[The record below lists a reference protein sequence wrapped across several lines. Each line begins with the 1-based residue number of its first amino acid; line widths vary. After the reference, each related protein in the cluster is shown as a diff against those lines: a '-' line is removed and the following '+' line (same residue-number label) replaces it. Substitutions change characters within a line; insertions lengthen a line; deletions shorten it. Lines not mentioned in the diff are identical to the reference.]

1 MKKISLTKFSFLK
14 IIVALV
20 TAAMC
25 TLPLLAQQAFAL
37 SPLGPLRVHDG
48 KLMDSYGKPFIF
60 RGVTID
66 HTLAP
71 EKTLQAIRDIAAA
84 GANSA
89 QIELPLYPDAQFY
102 PRPIVAQVREII
114 AECKANKLICVLEP
128 NDVAGYP
135 FHTTIGSDL
144 LTFWTWPDMLS
155 VLYGNQAYIIIGL
168 GNQHFGDDTFKE
180 YEYRMPAYAE
190 SLINALP
197 GGYVV
202 MIDGNDWS
210 EDTSKLMFNFAKS
223 LKDQASVLS
232 QRLIYSVDMFYSY
245 QDPTRVHDYI
255 AAFNEI
261 GAPLIIGGFAP
272 VPYYHPNRPTPLNQD
287 APQIP
292 VASVMQY
299 AEQYGAGYFGWS
311 WSGNKNS
318 FSDVVTNYDSS
329 TLTDWGNLLFNDTN
343 GIKATAKLAAIY
355 DNVSSSSSSSAPNR
369 PPLGDFNLEIT
380 PQCGANPLY
389 WTLNAKVTS
398 LSDPDGHS
406 MSYRWSRSDGNETGS
421 TTYFSFRA
429 TVNTSYTVTLKVTDS
444 WGASTSVTK
453 TIAPSSASCTSSSS
467 SSVDIS
473 SASSSSSYTRPSSS
487 KSSSSVSSSRSSS
500 SRPISSISSISSSS
514 SSSAQTNRPPI
525 ANFNVYNYPSIFCG
539 SPNAG
544 QGRVT
549 AEAAGSSDPDGDPLT
564 YFWSFSGGGTASGY
578 TATFTSRSGSSY
590 QLTLTV
596 TDNHGA
602 STSLVRNVPV
612 FYLDCFS
619 SASSISSSS
628 SSIPSSSSSSSSVKS
643 SASSSSSS
651 RSSSSSSKTS
661 SSSSISSNGKAQCSY
676 VIQSQWGNGFT
687 AAIRVKN
694 VSTQPINGWSLTWKY
709 ADTSKVTNLWNAN
722 LSGTNPYTAT
732 NLNWNATIQPGQTLE
747 FGFQGSKPTGNAV
760 APSVTGSICQ

>member
-1 MKKISLTKFSFLK
+1 MKNRNLNFSFLK
-14 IIVALV
+14 TAAALT

-48 KLMDSYGKPFIF
+48 KLLDSYGKPFIF

-71 EKTLQAIRDIAAA
+71 EKTLQALRDIAAA

-102 PRPIVAQVREII
+102 PRPVVGQVREII

-128 NDVAGYP
+128 NDAAGYP
-135 FHTTIGSDL
+135 FYTNIGSDL

-155 VLYGNQAYIIIGL
+155 VLYGNQAHIIIGL
-168 GNQHFGDDTFKE
+168 GNQHFGDDTFRE

-210 EDTSKLMFNFAKS
+210 EDTSKLMFNFAKR

-255 AAFNEI
+255 ASFNEI
-261 GAPLIIGGFAP
+261 GAPLVIGGFAP
-272 VPYYHPNRPTPLNQD
+272 APYYHPNRPTPLNQD

-292 VASVMQY
+292 VASIMQT

-318 FSDVVTNYDSS
+318 FSDVVTNYDAS

-369 PPLGDFNLEIT
+369 PPAGDFSLEIT
-380 PQCGANPLY
+380 PECGANPLY

-406 MSYRWSRSDGNETGS
+406 VSYRWSRSDGNETGS
-421 TTYFSFRA
+421 TTYFNFRT
-429 TVNTSYTVTLKVTDS
+429 TVNTSYNVTLKVTDS
-444 WGASTSVTK
+444 WGASTSLTK
-453 TIAPSSASCTSSSS
+453 TIAPPSANCSSSSS

-473 SASSSSSYTRPSSS
+473 SESSSSSYTRPSSS
-487 KSSSSVSSSRSSS
+487 RASSSVSANWSSS
-500 SRPISSISSISSSS
+500 SRPISSSRPSSNVSSSFSSRLSSSS
-514 SSSAQTNRPPI
+514 T
-525 ANFNVYNYPSIFCG
+525 
-539 SPNAG
+539 
-544 QGRVT
+544 
-549 AEAAGSSDPDGDPLT
+549 
-564 YFWSFSGGGTASGY
+564 
-578 TATFTSRSGSSY
+578 
-590 QLTLTV
+590 
-596 TDNHGA
+596 
-602 STSLVRNVPV
+602 
-612 FYLDCFS
+612 
-619 SASSISSSS
+619 
-628 SSIPSSSSSSSSVKS
+628 
-643 SASSSSSS
+643 SS
-651 RSSSSSSKTS
+651 RSSSSQTS
-661 SSSSISSNGKAQCSY
+661 SNSSMPFIQGICSY
-676 VIQSQWGNGFT
+676 HIQSEWRDGFT
-687 AAIRVKN
+687 ATIRLKN
-694 VSTQPINGWSLTWKY
+694 VSGLPMNGWDVKWQYPDS
-709 ADTSKVTNLWNAN
+709 SKVTNLWNAN
-722 LSGTNPYTAT
+722 LSGTNPYSAK
-732 NLNWNATIQPGQTLE
+732 NLSWNATIQPGQTIE
-747 FGFQGSKPTGNAV
+747 FGFQGKKPAGPAVTPAFTGTV
-760 APSVTGSICQ
+760 CVPTFIQ